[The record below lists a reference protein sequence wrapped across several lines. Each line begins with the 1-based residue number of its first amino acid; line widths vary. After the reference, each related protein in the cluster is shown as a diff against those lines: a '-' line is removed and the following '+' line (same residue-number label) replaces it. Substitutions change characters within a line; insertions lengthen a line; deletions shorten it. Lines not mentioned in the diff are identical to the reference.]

1 MITTFIVN
9 LEEVLQGHILL
20 LKILFIY
27 YIVMYKT
34 LLNAIKKSSFENR
47 ENYYEMINNKQI

>member
-1 MITTFIVN
+1 
-9 LEEVLQGHILL
+9 
-20 LKILFIY
+20 
-27 YIVMYKT
+27 MYKT

>member
-9 LEEVLQGHILL
+9 LEEILQGHILL

-34 LLNAIKKSSFENR
+34 LLNAIKNLVLKIVKIT
-47 ENYYEMINNKQI
+47 MK